1 MNSPIK
7 NTETCNTVD
16 NADGNSKNND
26 DEIADGEEN
35 KSGIEMNDNQLYKEV
50 IMTAG

>member
-1 MNSPIK
+1 MNLLIK

-16 NADGNSKNND
+16 DADENSKNNGD
-26 DEIADGEEN
+26 DIADGEEN
-35 KSGIEMNDNQLYKEV
+35 KSGIEMNDNLLYKEV